1 MIFDQNNQTP
11 LQQRFQEKAKK
22 EVPLERNLGAYQ
34 KYIGIDN
41 LVRSLISCSCNIG
54 TASLRLSMYV
64 KSPEQ
69 DVKHD
74 QLKKKIFS
82 NSN

>member
-1 MIFDQNNQTP
+1 MFDQNNQTP
-11 LQQRFQEKAKK
+11 LQQKFQEKVKK

-41 LVRSLISCSCNIG
+41 LVRSLTSCSCNIE

-74 QLKKKIFS
+74 HLKNIFFS